1 MARLPIYLS
10 ETLPQGGRADAGMFG
25 AASGQ
30 AMAQAGS
37 VLQDIGVNMQNRD
50 DSIKKTM
57 SARNHDRSL
66 QELSTSLSTEDMAD
80 VNTFQKW
87 KESAIAI
94 TEETVANFQG
104 TKSARAA
111 LREQLT
117 NQMYQYEKSVRSQ
130 QIKAQH
136 EMIGNMIEEK
146 TNELSIA
153 AGFEPRVIG
162 LTFEALDAQIDDLAS
177 GGAIPVEMAQQYKN
191 SGRSAIAASA
201 IQQLEARGE
210 IAKARELMNDP
221 SIGKFLNR
229 DTARQLTIR
238 ISAAE
243 GRQAAEQRRIESNVT
258 RMRAIMPDMT
268 PEQEQIL
275 RTMPPKNERTPL
287 DDLAEWSMLNP
298 GKPIPRAIIDKAYGF
313 GSTGGDS
320 TIERQHKIIQDL
332 SDAYAVGATT
342 AEQDK
347 LFESA
352 VSILGKPRETRD
364 AYGNRVSVPGG
375 VPSYALN
382 AMTARG
388 NNPPAAPAAAVPSMG
403 ESFQPEQPFMTEG
416 PDGQMREDYP
426 AFPPQ
431 PGEPGYQPEMPMG
444 EGVPGTAVGED
455 GAMAQAPAA
464 PEQRHVYPSV
474 TPGMLTENKSMMDL
488 VPLVVGPSQALA
500 GFTSRIPGFGGI
512 PSGEFQ
518 EAKTRMK
525 FVQEQATLAMRP
537 TNKIA
542 DQYRR
547 ELKEIV
553 DLQNKTWDTPERL
566 WQHISALDSQF
577 RKALAELEPLAQ
589 GRVRESNEAQ
599 RLEAAEQYRAIR
611 NIVDEFNVPQVRI
624 RTNREHDALP
634 SGTRFFYGDTYEPL
648 TKR

>member
-1 MARLPIYLS
+1 MAILPIYDQR
-10 ETLPQGGRADAGMFG
+10 TTVNIPRADPSMAGGQVAEAVAGAG
-25 AASGQ
+25 AA
-30 AMAQAGS
+30 ME
-37 VLQDIGVNMQNRD
+37 DIRVNMQKRD

-57 SARNHDRSL
+57 SARDHDRSL
-66 QELSTSLSTEDMAD
+66 QELNTSLSTEDMAD
-80 VNTFQKW
+80 VNTFQRW
-87 KESAIAI
+87 KEGAIAI

-117 NQMYQYEKSVRSQ
+117 NQMYQYEKAVRGQ

-136 EMIGNMIEEK
+136 EMIGTMIEET

-153 AGFEPRVIG
+153 AGFEPTTIG
-162 LTFEALDAQIDDLAS
+162 LTFEALDAQIDDIAS

-243 GRQAAEQRRIESNVT
+243 GRQAAEQRRIENNVS

-275 RTMPPKNERTPL
+275 RTMPPKSERTPL

-342 AEQDK
+342 PEQDR

-364 AYGNRVSVPGG
+364 IYGNRVSVPGG
-375 VPSYALN
+375 VPSFALN
-382 AMTARG
+382 AMNARG

-403 ESFQPEQPFMTEG
+403 DSLQSEQAFMTEG

-431 PGEPGYQPEMPMG
+431 PGEAGYEPEMPMG
-444 EGVPGTAVGED
+444 QDVPSTAAGEGD
-455 GAMAQAPAA
+455 AMSQAPAA
-464 PEQRHVYPSV
+464 PEQQHVYPGAR
-474 TPGMLTENKSMMDL
+474 PGMLTENKSMMDL

-512 PSGEFQ
+512 PRGEFQ

-525 FVQEQATLAMRP
+525 DVQEQATLAMRP
-537 TNKIA
+537 TNRIA

-547 ELKEIV
+547 ELKAIV
-553 DLQNKTWDTPERL
+553 DLQNRTFDTPERL
-566 WQHISALDSQF
+566 WQHISGLDSQF
-577 RKALAELEPLAQ
+577 RKALAQLEPLAQ

-599 RLEAAEQYRAIR
+599 RLEAAEQYRAIKH
-611 NIVDEFNVPQVRI
+611 IVDEFNVPQVRI

-634 SGTRFFYGDTYEPL
+634 PGTRFFYGDTYEPL